1 MRPVAEEKSHLRVC
15 SGHAKEDL
23 PRVNADAGKVSSQA
37 ISRVEGDL
45 HSPAIVAWRLR

>member
-37 ISRVEGDL
+37 ISRVEGDV
-45 HSPAIVAWRLR
+45 HSPAIVAWRVR